1 MKRIL
6 LILVLF
12 TLSFSFKTLAQS
24 VWTIGPMLH
33 YNFGGEKRHFSFAVE
48 LAYWN
53 IKNVPYSI
61 DGGIEFSKKRFRL
74 YSEVQT
80 GVGVAGISLGP
91 VFEFNKVERE
101 AHLGFQATG
110 WVNYFVGLDYRY
122 RRIDKTNFHCVG
134 TYAKLPF
141 ATKDMDS
148 SDGNSSSDFDWD

>member
-1 MKRIL
+1 M
-6 LILVLF
+6 
-12 TLSFSFKTLAQS
+12 
-24 VWTIGPMLH
+24 
-33 YNFGGEKRHFSFAVE
+33 
-48 LAYWN
+48 
-53 IKNVPYSI
+53 
-61 DGGIEFSKKRFRL
+61 
-74 YSEVQT
+74 QT

-141 ATKDMDS
+141 ATKDMGS
-148 SDGNSSSDFDWD
+148 SNGNGGSDFDWD